1 VSGAADRT
9 GAPAGASADGPRRV
23 AAAALV
29 RLAPALVVAA
39 VLIGWE
45 AAVRIGEVPHY
56 LVPAPSLV
64 AETLWRDLPSLLPS
78 LWFTLKITVG
88 ALVLA
93 VAGGVLL
100 AALFALSRPLET
112 ALFPLAIVLQ
122 VTPIV
127 AIAPLIL
134 IYVES
139 TTAALL
145 ICAFI
150 VAFFPI
156 LANTVVGLRS
166 ADAGLRDLF
175 TLYGASRWQR
185 LRLLLVP
192 SALPYFLAGLRI
204 AGGLALIGAVVAEFA
219 AGAAGRETGLASRI
233 LEASFRTEIPRM
245 FAALALGS
253 VSGVWPF
260 PAVLPHSW
268 TLDAWQAVVASGG
281 TLGHT
286 LTLALAAAGAALVWS
301 VVWLEWAPLAWDRAA
316 RPLLYATL
324 ALPAL
329 LWVPGLYP
337 WVLRA
342 GGEGRWAGV
351 WIAHALAA
359 LPYVLVAL
367 SPAYLG
373 FDARYAQVAASLGQG
388 RARFLLRVKW
398 PLLRRALAASWA
410 VGFAVS
416 VAQYL
421 PTLYLGAGRVNT
433 VTTEAVA
440 LASGGHRSLA
450 GAYAALQWF
459 LPALGFALAAWLG
472 RARRFGAGHA

>member
-1 VSGAADRT
+1 MNGPAGRT
-9 GAPAGASADGPRRV
+9 GAPAAAPAAGPRRAV
-23 AAAALV
+23 AASLV

-127 AIAPLIL
+127 AIAPLIM

-245 FAALALGS
+245 FAALAL
-253 VSGVWPF
+253 VS
-260 PAVLPHSW
+260 AVGI
-268 TLDAWQAVVASGG
+268 AIFVVFD
-281 TLGHT
+281 
-286 LTLALAAAGAALVWS
+286 ALA
-301 VVWLEWAPLAWDRAA
+301 R
-316 RPLLYATL
+316 RLL
-324 ALPAL
+324 
-329 LWVPGLYP
+329 
-337 WVLRA
+337 
-342 GGEGRWAGV
+342 GRW
-351 WIAHALAA
+351 HDSER
-359 LPYVLVAL
+359 P
-367 SPAYLG
+367 
-373 FDARYAQVAASLGQG
+373 QG
-388 RARFLLRVKW
+388 
-398 PLLRRALAASWA
+398 
-410 VGFAVS
+410 
-416 VAQYL
+416 
-421 PTLYLGAGRVNT
+421 
-433 VTTEAVA
+433 
-440 LASGGHRSLA
+440 
-450 GAYAALQWF
+450 
-459 LPALGFALAAWLG
+459 
-472 RARRFGAGHA
+472 